1 MMAGWKARR
10 APRGNRAFAFG
21 SVKGKLALTDHAR
34 QHGELFFKF
43 GLRACPVFG
52 GQGEQP
58 RQCLGAQSLFQN
70 IQMDA
75 DIRPV
80 QRLDDFA
87 CVRAGMRRFGSD
99 IRFGGGG
106 VGNQM
111 LTAERALIQRFE
123 QVAQLGF
130 GIGRNMEKQKCWVSD
145 IGEPPF
151 NSE

>member
-1 MMAGWKARR
+1 M
-10 APRGNRAFAFG
+10 
-21 SVKGKLALTDHAR
+21 
-34 QHGELFFKF
+34 
-43 GLRACPVFG
+43 FG

-58 RQCLGAQSLFQN
+58 RQCLDAQSLFQN

-87 CVRAGMRRFGSD
+87 CVRAGMRRFGSN

-106 VGNQM
+106 VGDQM

-130 GIGRNMEKQKCWVSD
+130 GIGRNMGKQKCTG
-145 IGEPPF
+145 IGHRRA
-151 NSE
+151 SV

>member
-1 MMAGWKARR
+1 M
-10 APRGNRAFAFG
+10 
-21 SVKGKLALTDHAR
+21 
-34 QHGELFFKF
+34 
-43 GLRACPVFG
+43 FG

-58 RQCLGAQSLFQN
+58 CQCLGAQSLFQN

-87 CVRAGMRRFGSD
+87 CVRAGMRRFRSD

-130 GIGRNMEKQKCWVSD
+130 GIGRNMGKQKCTG
-145 IGEPPF
+145 IGHRRA
-151 NSE
+151 SV